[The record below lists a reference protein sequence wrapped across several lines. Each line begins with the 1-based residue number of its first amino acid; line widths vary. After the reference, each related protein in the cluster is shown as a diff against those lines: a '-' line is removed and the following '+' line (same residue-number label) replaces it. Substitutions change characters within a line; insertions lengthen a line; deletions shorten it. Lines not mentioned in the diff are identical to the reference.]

1 MTYSAAVQWRQEN
14 LSLIG
19 TTDKKGFVVSDLIIV
34 PANAQE
40 RDVFLRNYLFTG
52 QRETAIL
59 PYINK
64 DVQVWSVDLGRVE
77 THNILF
83 YNILAE

>member
-1 MTYSAAVQWRQEN
+1 MTYSAAIQWREGHLN
-14 LSLIG
+14 LIG

-34 PANAQE
+34 PTNPQN
-40 RDVFLRNYLFTG
+40 RDVFLKNYLFAG
-52 QRETAIL
+52 QRETAII
-59 PYINK
+59 PYIGK

-83 YNILAE
+83 YNILVE

>member
-1 MTYSAAVQWRQEN
+1 MTYSAAIEWREKN
-14 LSLIG
+14 LDLIG

-34 PANAQE
+34 PSNVE
-40 RDVFLRNYLFTG
+40 DRDVFFRNFLFSSY
-52 QRETAIL
+52 RDTAIV
-59 PYINK
+59 PYMNK
-64 DVQVWSVDLGRVE
+64 EVQVWSVDLGRVE

>member
-1 MTYSAAVQWRQEN
+1 MTYSTAIKWREEHLN
-14 LSLIG
+14 LKG

-34 PANAQE
+34 PTNAQD
-40 RDVFLRNYLFTG
+40 RDVFLRNYLFADNKA
-52 QRETAIL
+52 TAIE
-59 PYINK
+59 PYMNQ
-64 DVQVWSVDLGRVE
+64 DVQVWSVDLGRIE

>member
-1 MTYSAAVQWRQEN
+1 MTYSEAIQWREKN
-14 LSLIG
+14 LHLVG

-34 PANAQE
+34 PSNIQD
-40 RDVFLRNYLFTG
+40 RDVFLRNYLFTSNKNS
-52 QRETAIL
+52 AIL
-59 PYINK
+59 PYKNK
-64 DVQVWSVDLGRVE
+64 EVQVWSIDLGRME